1 MGESAAITPLRTS
14 LQENKCDVSIPIFS
28 FFFFVLVGEMSSSAH
43 HSTCGRAKEDCMH
56 PEASS
61 CVQRCFTLQ
70 WMHANAS
77 SSDNLASGV

>member
-14 LQENKCDVSIPIFS
+14 LQENKCDVSIP
-28 FFFFVLVGEMSSSAH
+28 FFLVGKMSSSAH
-43 HSTCGRAKEDCMH
+43 HSTCGGAKEDCMH

-77 SSDNLASGV
+77 SSDNLASEV